1 MRSPIK
7 FPEDGGGVH
16 AAETNAASSGGN
28 ETGHT
33 PDDAR
38 VGIDI
43 EQVDNLP
50 AAADF
55 GTDPFYVENF
65 TPAEIAYCQ
74 RQPKP
79 RESLCGLWC
88 AKEAVKKC
96 GAEFLNL
103 RPLELEIRHDAQGR
117 PFPVVLRDG
126 RREEKCNCVISIS
139 HSNDVSVAVC
149 VTGAGGIKIASSESP
164 PVAGQTSGGSGN
176 QALAWF
182 ALGLGLLNLLVWLL
196 LVLKK

>member
-50 AAADF
+50 AAADL

-126 RREEKCNCVISIS
+126 KPEN
-139 HSNDVSVAVC
+139 SV
-149 VTGAGGIKIASSESP
+149 IASSASAIPMMFRSP
-164 PVAGQTSGGSGN
+164 
-176 QALAWF
+176 F
-182 ALGLGLLNLLVWLL
+182 ALQVRAESKLPVPKARRLPVKHQEDPATKPWPGSLWDLVC
-196 LVLKK
+196 